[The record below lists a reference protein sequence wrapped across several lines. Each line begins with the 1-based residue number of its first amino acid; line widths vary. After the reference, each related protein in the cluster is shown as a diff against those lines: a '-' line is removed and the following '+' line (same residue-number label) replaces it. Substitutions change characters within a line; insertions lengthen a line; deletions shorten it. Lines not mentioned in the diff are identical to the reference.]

1 MGTKVQ
7 TAMVIDDDTDLTM
20 ALATILEARKIHTLE
35 VHTLPEAEAY
45 LNYMK
50 PTIIFLDNS
59 FPEGLGVNFIRQI
72 KSYDD
77 EIKIVMMTAD
87 PDLWVEE
94 KANAEKI
101 NFFLKKP
108 FTRNAINGVLDQLN
122 MRKF

>member
-7 TAMVIDDDTDLTM
+7 TAMVIDDDADLTT
-20 ALATILEARKIHTLE
+20 ALAIILEARKIHTLE
-35 VHTLPEAEAY
+35 VHTLPEAAAY

-108 FTRNAINGVLDQLN
+108 FTRDAINGVLDQLN